1 MGNTINMKAKT
12 EAEEYIKEKLKG
24 DAKKLDIK
32 DLHLPGFRG
41 KSPSKMALLKENSL
55 STGREASSK
64 AKSPQRKSP
73 PNSKKTHSV
82 PDLVRS
88 SSDDSGTSSD
98 DDSDN
103 YGPRKN
109 PNEKK

>member
-1 MGNTINMKAKT
+1 MKAKT

-32 DLHLPGFRG
+32 DLHLSGFRG

-73 PNSKKTHSV
+73 PNSKKTHAV

-88 SSDDSGTSSD
+88 SSDDSG
-98 DDSDN
+98 N
-103 YGPRKN
+103 N
-109 PNEKK
+109 KKILTFWCFQALLCLIFVFFMFN